1 MTDEEID
8 DQAPE
13 PPQDDDPVTAMLDRI
28 DSTKDF
34 GAPGEAP
41 PPAPARSRR
50 DLDELVDQILE
61 DELKRL
67 NERKG

>member
-8 DQAPE
+8 DQDPEAP
-13 PPQDDDPVTAMLDRI
+13 QDDPVTTLLDRI
-28 DSTKDF
+28 DSTEGF
-34 GAPGEAP
+34 GAPDEE
-41 PPAPARSRR
+41 PPATPARSRR
-50 DLDELVDQILE
+50 DLDDLVDQILD